1 MIYRL
6 LLKEW
11 RKTFREYNI
20 LFGGMVTDSCLIYV
34 LYLIDMLSI
43 KLYQK
48 GDMRFTIFVF
58 LIFVSLGCWLS
69 CFMFNRYILNSFWQK
84 RKNDYEILDILG
96 ISQCQLKRV
105 IALENV
111 ILTVIPSAL
120 GILTGFLLI
129 YFSGIFGKLA
139 ERVSFRVLDLRWPL
153 LSFLLVILMDVLSV
167 FSCFR
172 IHVRKKLREKRYS
185 GLKIIL
191 GFVLI
196 AVAEW
201 FILLKQYRV
210 ELTMLEI
217 ILMICGVGLIFFG
230 IDKQS
235 LKLLKLWK
243 DLYYKKIFEIN
254 VFFESCENNA
264 KILFAAFLSDFFILY
279 VVAGIAIS
287 GMQVQEVQSDYPYDF
302 IDYGERKAEIPQSM
316 VKNYHELPFLY
327 LPDEFG
333 IIISEKSFV
342 ELTGETIS
350 LKAYECMEIFQK
362 KEEKNDLSREGR
374 KIFYG
379 NNVELLLVEDRAAI
393 IFGKIQEHGLE
404 RIIVVSSDTYR
415 DLESR
420 FQQEYLQ
427 FFDAKTQ
434 DNSWLT
440 EWEGLIDTRY
450 IVETQQTE
458 NEIVVFVFMILGII
472 ILTQIYWIISV
483 RINDN
488 ETEMLTRMR
497 LLSILGIY
505 DRNVIKKIK
514 SYSGQVIFISFAV
527 SAFFA
532 LQFFVKEYNFGGGGE
547 NGLKIF
553 FMFLLAIGVFQY
565 TIYFWIV
572 HRQIYRYKREKGD

>member
-11 RKTFREYNI
+11 KKTFREYNM

-34 LYLIDMLSI
+34 LYLIDMISI

-48 GDMRFTIFVF
+48 GDMQFTIFVF

-69 CFMFNRYILNSFWQK
+69 CFLFNRYILNSFWLK

-96 ISQCQLKRV
+96 ISQCRLKRV
-105 IALENV
+105 IGLENV

-120 GILTGFLLI
+120 GILMGFLLI
-129 YFSGIFGKLA
+129 YFFRIFGKLA
-139 ERVSFRVLDLRWPL
+139 ERVSFRVFDLRWPL
-153 LSFLLVILMDVLSV
+153 LSFLLVILMDLLSV

-172 IHVRKKLREKRYS
+172 IHIRKKQREKRYS
-185 GLKIIL
+185 GLKLIL

-196 AVAEW
+196 AVAEL
-201 FILLKQYRV
+201 FILLKQYCV
-210 ELTMLEI
+210 ELTMLEF
-217 ILMICGVGLIFFG
+217 ILIICGAGFIFFG

-243 DLYYKKIFEIN
+243 NLYYKKIFQIN
-254 VFFESCENNA
+254 VFLESYENNA
-264 KILFAAFLSDFFILY
+264 KILFAAFLSNFFILY
-279 VVAGIAIS
+279 VVSGIAIS

-302 IDYGERKAEIPQSM
+302 IYYGERKAEIPQGM
-316 VKNYHELPFLY
+316 VKNYQELPFLY

-333 IIISEKSFV
+333 IIISEKSFTG
-342 ELTGETIS
+342 LTGETIS
-350 LKAYECMEIFQK
+350 LKSYECMEIFQK
-362 KEEKNDLSREGR
+362 KEEKNDRSREGR

-415 DLESR
+415 DLESKFR
-420 FQQEYLQ
+420 QEYLQ
-427 FFDAKTQ
+427 LFDVTPQ
-434 DNSWLT
+434 DNLLIT
-440 EWEGLIDTRY
+440 ESEGFIDTRY
-450 IVETQQTE
+450 IVEIQQTE
-458 NEIVVFVFMILGII
+458 DAIVVFVFMLLGII
-472 ILTQIYWIISV
+472 ILTEIYWIISV

-488 ETEMLTRMR
+488 ETEMLARMQ
-497 LLSILGIY
+497 LLSVLGVY

-514 SYSGQVIFISFAV
+514 SYSRQVIFISFVV

-532 LQFFVKEYNFGGGGE
+532 LQFFVKEYHFEGGGE
-547 NGLKIF
+547 YGLKVF
-553 FMFLLAIGVFQY
+553 FMFLLAIGAFQY
-565 TIYFWIV
+565 TIYFLIV
-572 HRQIYRYKREKGD
+572 HRQIYRFKKARSD